1 MKPTLGIR
9 FDADQLRA
17 IDEARRS
24 WIARTPREGVR
35 VDMLPPLG
43 GPDPAGKMTLHWL
56 EPEFVDHL
64 RTAGFQFEV
73 I

>member
-1 MKPTLGIR
+1 MNGTLGIR
-9 FDADQLRA
+9 FDADQRRA

-24 WIARTPREGVR
+24 WIATTPREGVR
-35 VDMLPPLG
+35 VHVLPPLG
-43 GPDPAGKMTLHWL
+43 GLDPAGKMTLHWL

-64 RTAGFQFEV
+64 RTAGFQFDV